1 MLAHAE
7 SLEFEE
13 AATLRDKIA
22 QLRALLI
29 GEKPPKLQAPG
40 LMPHMGKHRGR

>member
-13 AATLRDKIA
+13 AARLRDKIS

-29 GEKPPKLQAPG
+29 GEKPPKPQAPG
-40 LMPHMGKHRGR
+40 LMPHAGRHKGR